1 MHEIIDKFDKLI
13 VFFIAYTIIFFVFFS
28 TLNYTLPFVLALLFA
43 LILRKPTEF
52 LIRKLKVNSSL
63 ASLISTITLF
73 TIITILLSWGVT
85 ILMQE
90 AIQLGKNTQLYI
102 SKNSTTIYD
111 SVDNFKQY
119 YTNLDPNII
128 STLEKNFSS
137 YITKL
142 SNITV
147 QVTGKIVSTLIS
159 FLAAIPYILMVV
171 LFTLLTTYFFTKDMT
186 SCKNKLLNI
195 LSDHKTN
202 KISYVF
208 SETKRMLGNYL
219 LSYLLII
226 GLTFL
231 ETLIVFLVFKVKYAV
246 MLSIICAV
254 ADILPILGIGAIYIP
269 LAIIYF
275 FFIKNYI
282 AAFGIIISYVL
293 VSVIRQIIEPKIVS
307 SSLGIHPV
315 AVLAALFIGLK
326 ANGLSGIVFCIF
338 LVVFYNIFKKVD
350 IL

>member
-1 MHEIIDKFDKLI
+1 MHEIMDKFDKLI
-13 VFFIAYTIIFFVFFS
+13 LFFIVYTIIFFVFFS
-28 TLNYTLPFVLALLFA
+28 TLNYTLPFVLALVFA

-111 SVDNFKQY
+111 SLDNFKKY
-119 YTNLDPNII
+119 YANLDPNII

-147 QVTGKIVSTLIS
+147 QVTGRIVSTLIS
-159 FLAAIPYILMVV
+159 LLAAIPYILMVV

-226 GLTFL
+226 CLTFL

-282 AAFGIIISYVL
+282 AAFGIVISYVL
-293 VSVIRQIIEPKIVS
+293 VSVIRQIVEPKIVS

>member
-1 MHEIIDKFDKLI
+1 MHQLIDKLDKLFL
-13 VFFIAYTIIFFVFFS
+13 FFIVYTILFFVFFS
-28 TLNYTLPFVLALLFA
+28 TLNYTLPFVLALIFA
-43 LILRKPTEF
+43 LILRKPTKF
-52 LIRKLKVNSSL
+52 LIKKIKIKASL
-63 ASLISTITLF
+63 ASLISTIIFF
-73 TIITILLSWGVT
+73 TVIIILLSWGVT
-85 ILMQE
+85 VLTQE
-90 AIQLGKNTQLYI
+90 AIQLGKSTQLYI
-102 SKNSTTIYD
+102 SKNSSNIYSYID
-111 SVDNFKQY
+111 SLKKY

-128 STLEKNFSS
+128 NTLEKNFSS

-171 LFTLLTTYFFTKDMT
+171 LFTLLATYFFTKDIT
-186 SCKNKLLNI
+186 SSKNKFLNI
-195 LSDHKTN
+195 LSDHETN
-202 KISYVF
+202 KISYIC

-226 GLTFL
+226 GVTFL
-231 ETLIVFLVFKVKYAV
+231 ETLIVFLIFKVKYAV
-246 MLSIICAV
+246 ILSIICAI
-254 ADILPILGIGAIYIP
+254 ADLLPILGIGAIYIP

-275 FFIKNYI
+275 FFMKNYI
-282 AAFGIIISYVL
+282 TAFGIIISYIL
-293 VSVIRQIIEPKIVS
+293 ISVIRQIIEPKIVS

-315 AVLAALFIGLK
+315 SVLAALFIGLK

>member
-1 MHEIIDKFDKLI
+1 MDEILDKLDKLI
-13 VFFIAYTIIFFVFFS
+13 LFFTTYTMVFFVFFS
-28 TLNYTLPFVLALLFA
+28 TLNYTLPFVLALIFA
-43 LILRKPTEF
+43 LILRKPTNF

-63 ASLISTITLF
+63 ASLISTIIF
-73 TIITILLSWGVT
+73 FAVITILISWGIT

-90 AIQLGKNTQLYI
+90 TIQLGKNTQVYI
-102 SKNSTTIYD
+102 SKNSTTISD
-111 SVDNFKQY
+111 SLNHFKEY
-119 YTNLDPNII
+119 YNNLDPNII

-137 YITKL
+137 YVTKL

-159 FLAAIPYILMVV
+159 LLAAIPNILMVV

-186 SCKNKLLNI
+186 SSKNKLINI
-195 LSDHKTN
+195 IPN
-202 KISYVF
+202 KANKMSYVF

-226 GLTFL
+226 GITFL

-246 MLSIICAV
+246 ILSIICAI
-254 ADILPILGIGAIYIP
+254 ADLLPILGIGTIYIP

-293 VSVIRQIIEPKIVS
+293 VSIIRQIIEPKIVS

>member
-1 MHEIIDKFDKLI
+1 MHEIIDKFDKILI
-13 VFFIAYTIIFFVFFS
+13 FFIVYTIIFFVFFS

-43 LILRKPTEF
+43 LMLRKPTEF
-52 LIRKLKVNSSL
+52 LIRKLKINSSL
-63 ASLISTITLF
+63 ASLVSTIAFF
-73 TIITILLSWGVT
+73 TIITLILSLGITV
-85 ILMQE
+85 LMQE
-90 AIQLGKNTQLYI
+90 AIQLGKGTQLYV
-102 SKNSTTIYD
+102 SKNSSNIYNSLD
-111 SVDNFKQY
+111 SLKKY

-128 STLEKNFSS
+128 ATLEKNFSG

-147 QVTGKIVSTLIS
+147 QVTGKVVSTLIG
-159 FLAAIPYILMVV
+159 FLASIPYILMLV
-171 LFTLLTTYFFTKDMT
+171 LFTLLSTYFFTKDMT
-186 SCKNKLLNI
+186 SSKNKLLNI
-195 LSDHKTN
+195 ISSHKAN
-202 KISYVF
+202 KMSYVF

-226 GLTFL
+226 GVTFL

-246 MLSIICAV
+246 ILSTVCAV
-254 ADILPILGIGAIYIP
+254 ADIMPILGIGTIYIP

-275 FFIKNYI
+275 FFLNNYI
-282 AAFGIIISYVL
+282 AAFGIIVSYILISI
-293 VSVIRQIIEPKIVS
+293 IRQIIEPKIVS

-315 AVLAALFIGLK
+315 SVLAALFIGLK
-326 ANGLSGIVFCIF
+326 ANGLSGIIFCIF

>member
-1 MHEIIDKFDKLI
+1 MHEFIDKFDKLI
-13 VFFIAYTIIFFVFFS
+13 LFFIVYTITFFVFFS
-28 TLNYTLPFVLALLFA
+28 TLNYTLPFVLALIFA
-43 LILRKPTEF
+43 LILKKPTEF
-52 LIRKLKVNSSL
+52 LIKKLKFNSSL
-63 ASLISTITLF
+63 ASLISTIIFF
-73 TIITILLSWGVT
+73 TVITILISWGIT

-90 AIQLGKNTQLYI
+90 AIQLGKSTQIYV
-102 SKNSTTIYD
+102 SKNSNTVSD
-111 SVDNFKQY
+111 SLDILKKY
-119 YTNLDPNII
+119 YANLDPNLI

-147 QVTGKIVSTLIS
+147 HVTGKIVSTLIG

-186 SCKNKLLNI
+186 SSENRLLNI
-195 LSDHKTN
+195 LSDRKTS
-202 KISYVF
+202 KISYIF

-226 GLTFL
+226 GVTFL
-231 ETLIVFLVFKVKYAV
+231 ETLIVFLVFNVKYAV
-246 MLSIICAV
+246 ILSIICAV

-275 FFIKNYI
+275 FILHNYI
-282 AAFGIIISYVL
+282 AAFGIIISYII
-293 VSVIRQIIEPKIVS
+293 VSIIRQIIEPKIVS

-326 ANGLSGIVFCIF
+326 ANGLSGIVFCMF
-338 LVVFYNIFKKVD
+338 LVVFYNIFKKVE

>member
-1 MHEIIDKFDKLI
+1 MDEIIDKFDKVIL
-13 VFFIAYTIIFFVFFS
+13 FFIVYAILFFVFFS
-28 TLNYTLPFVLALLFA
+28 TLNYTLPFVLALIFA

-52 LIRKLKVNSSL
+52 LIKKLKINSSL
-63 ASLISTITLF
+63 ASLISTIIF
-73 TIITILLSWGVT
+73 FAVITILISWGIT

-90 AIQLGKNTQLYI
+90 AIQLGKSAQLYV
-102 SKNSTTIYD
+102 SKNSTTIHDSLDNLKKYYD
-111 SVDNFKQY
+111 
-119 YTNLDPNII
+119 NLDPNII

-147 QVTGKIVSTLIS
+147 QVTGKVVSILLS
-159 FLAAIPYILMVV
+159 FLTAIPYILMVV

-186 SCKNKLLNI
+186 SSKNKLLGI
-195 LSDHKTN
+195 LPHKTN
-202 KISYVF
+202 KMSYVF

-226 GLTFL
+226 GVTFL

-246 MLSIICAV
+246 ILSIICAI

-282 AAFGIIISYVL
+282 AAFGIVISYVL
-293 VSVIRQIIEPKIVS
+293 VSIVRQIIEPKIVS

-326 ANGLSGIVFCIF
+326 ANGLSGIVFCMF